1 LGKGGFGKV
10 VLARR
15 KAPDGH
21 DQLVAIKAL
30 RKANIISCCNVSF
43 TITEKEALI
52 LASAHPFVTTLY
64 TCFQTK
70 ASLNS
75 LNLLHISRESLIPK
89 FTISMKM

>member
-1 LGKGGFGKV
+1 M

-15 KAPDGH
+15 KAPEGH

-30 RKANIISCCNVSF
+30 RKANIISCGNVSL

-64 TCFQTK
+64 GCFQTK
-70 ASLNS
+70 VSLNC
-75 LNLLHISRESLIPK
+75 LNLLHVSRESLILK